1 MMKTRAA
8 SLSFAERCRNILAAN
23 WRAHLNTIKADA
35 KGSKDEIYTS
45 KVHYAFHKGRP
56 YLWIGEG
63 DLHNMNTI
71 IDERGSLSICT
82 PIPGPLMGL
91 LKSIRK
97 LPARVALSGDVVRL
111 KDKKVQAVVDSIK
124 ESILLEQKTAS
135 QASYTSSAVL
145 SSADISCRSRSEIF
159 QEILNESDS
168 YNIYKFDIGSCTYID
183 GRGGIHDVE
192 LDNFEAPTADL
203 LLPFSGKLID
213 GINQS
218 QTRRRALMLFCFEY
232 HNVSPRDAL
241 MLSVDRKGFNV
252 LAKVPETVAGG
263 GGAQQYQWKEFR
275 FSFKEEAKDVE
286 AFCQMLVELEE
297 EALQHVNSY
306 SGLG

>member
-8 SLSFAERCRNILAAN
+8 SLFFAERCRNILAAN

-111 KDKKVQAVVDSIK
+111 KDKKVTPYINLK
-124 ESILLEQKTAS
+124 NLL
-135 QASYTSSAVL
+135 YL
-145 SSADISCRSRSEIF
+145 SKQI
-159 QEILNESDS
+159 
-168 YNIYKFDIGSCTYID
+168 
-183 GRGGIHDVE
+183 
-192 LDNFEAPTADL
+192 
-203 LLPFSGKLID
+203 
-213 GINQS
+213 
-218 QTRRRALMLFCFEY
+218 
-232 HNVSPRDAL
+232 
-241 MLSVDRKGFNV
+241 
-252 LAKVPETVAGG
+252 
-263 GGAQQYQWKEFR
+263 
-275 FSFKEEAKDVE
+275 
-286 AFCQMLVELEE
+286 
-297 EALQHVNSY
+297 
-306 SGLG
+306 